1 MIFEKIEL
9 SQLTKRDH
17 LSSLMAMEVGDSVF
31 CEDLKQ
37 AQSLRSLSY
46 YLRRSRNLDWR
57 FTFRKMDRGWRLI
70 RVE

>member
-1 MIFEKIEL
+1 MIFEKIDL
-9 SQLTKRDH
+9 SQIDKRDGV
-17 LSSLMAMEVGDSVF
+17 SSLLSMQVGDSVF
-31 CEDLKQ
+31 CEDLRR

-70 RVE
+70 RVA